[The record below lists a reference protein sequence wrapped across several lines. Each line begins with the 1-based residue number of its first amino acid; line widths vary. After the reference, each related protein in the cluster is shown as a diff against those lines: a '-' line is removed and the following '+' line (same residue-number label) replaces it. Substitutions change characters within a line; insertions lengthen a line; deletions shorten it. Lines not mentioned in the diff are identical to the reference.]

1 MNIRIMDGVKKIPHV
16 KETFVKKV
24 KVIQKHLI
32 FTHVKKYLF
41 IKNES

>member
-24 KVIQKHLI
+24 KVIQNI
-32 FTHVKKYLF
+32 
-41 IKNES
+41 